1 MDADRIDNLIAYA
14 LATAGNQ
21 DYPRPELGQI
31 HLIKYLYLADMAY
44 AERHGG
50 QTYTGLAWKFHHFG
64 PWSVDAWSRI
74 NPVVTKLG
82 ARTRNI
88 STARG
93 DEFIRYSLLGDPA
106 KIIST
111 LDSTL
116 PWEVSRSIQNAVRKY
131 GEDTKTLL
139 HYVYSTPPMLNAA
152 PGDILSFPFSSARAV
167 SQTSHDSVIQAQELT
182 RKQEKKQEATIA
194 DLKSRIQAS
203 LAHKKSSRPSTA
215 EYYEPRY
222 DDTFAH
228 GQQWLDEMACGQ
240 YSPSEGTLIVDDSLW
255 KSASRHDPDLS

>member
-74 NPVVTKLG
+74 NPVVT
-82 ARTRNI
+82 
-88 STARG
+88 
-93 DEFIRYSLLGDPA
+93 